1 MPLLPTARLDDEHQY
16 YDLKT
21 QYRRSTMRTVLVI
34 GMLSI
39 GLSSAH
45 AAGTALAF
53 RTPPGAV
60 SIPLGQSKELG
71 QVNVK
76 KCKRIRIAADERA
89 GSAGP
94 IRIRV
99 TITEG
104 KELVAQLDTLTLP
117 PHTQLTRVYEM
128 PGREL
133 TLFADAVSGGTGNS
147 SVDVLIYGSVK

>member
-1 MPLLPTARLDDEHQY
+1 
-16 YDLKT
+16 
-21 QYRRSTMRTVLVI
+21 MRTALVI
-34 GMLSI
+34 GMLFV
-39 GLSSAH
+39 GLCSAH

-60 SIPLGQSKELG
+60 SIPVGQSKELG

-76 KCKRIRIAADERA
+76 KYKRIRIIADERA

-104 KELVAQLDTLTLP
+104 KELLAQLDTLTLQ
-117 PHTQLTRVYEM
+117 PHTQLTRVYEV
-128 PGREL
+128 PGRKL
-133 TLFADAVSGGTGNS
+133 TIFADAVSGGTGNS
-147 SVDVLIYGSVK
+147 SVDVLIYGSTK